1 MASIEGSLYS
11 LKKKFLEE
19 IILNYAKEYSNK
31 KIRLSGKNKPDL
43 VDIIIRYN
51 IEVDCKKYLPNLQ
64 LTGQV
69 IAMYLLIMILRSSL
83 LSLLAGLLC
92 EGVLKRTS
100 SV

>member
-64 LTGQV
+64 LTGAGNRYV
-69 IAMYLLIMILRSSL
+69 SSDYDIEKQFAV
-83 LSLLAGLLC
+83 LASR
-92 EGVLKRTS
+92 VT
-100 SV
+100 V